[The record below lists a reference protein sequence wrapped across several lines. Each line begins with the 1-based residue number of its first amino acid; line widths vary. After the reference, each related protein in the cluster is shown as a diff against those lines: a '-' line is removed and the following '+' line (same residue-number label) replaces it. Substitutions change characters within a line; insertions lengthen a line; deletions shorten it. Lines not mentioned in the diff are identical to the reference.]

1 MQKSIM
7 FLDEAVDNKERKFGA
22 SDEYFPVRV
31 VTEDG
36 QTINALFTQ
45 DQLAT
50 AIQRALRNP
59 EDIPENTT
67 LWERIFK

>member
-1 MQKSIM
+1 M
-7 FLDEAVDNKERKFGA
+7 FLDESVDNRERKFGSA
-22 SDEYFPVRV
+22 DEYFPVRV
-31 VTEDG
+31 ITMEG
-36 QTINALFTQ
+36 QVINALFTQ

-67 LWERIFK
+67 IWQRIFG

>member
-1 MQKSIM
+1 MKSIM
-7 FLDEAVDNKERKFGA
+7 FLDESVDNKDRKFGA

-31 VTEDG
+31 ITEDG
-36 QTINALFTQ
+36 QEINALFTQ

-59 EDIPENTT
+59 EDIPNKT
-67 LWERIFK
+67 LWEKIF